1 MNTAR
6 RIVRN
11 FLSLLSAQ
19 LISRFIFFLAI
30 VYLARVLGPEDFGK
44 INFVQAVILYFM
56 LITNL
61 GLTTLGTR
69 EVARDKNKTN
79 DYVYNIVTLRLTLAL
94 FSFCLLVVFSFLV
107 GKLTEVRYLLIV
119 FGFSLFP
126 SALLI
131 EWVFKGKERM
141 GFIGISRAIDKL
153 SYGVLIYILI
163 KGPQHLWLIPWLW
176 VVAATVASGFL
187 IYVFISQFG
196 KIKLSFNFSF
206 WKSMLGVAL
215 PMGLA
220 WMMIQIYNNFDTIML
235 KFIKGDEVVGWYNAA
250 YKIIWFIFMLGGL
263 YIVTIFPVI
272 SKFYKESSEKLQILL
287 SLSAKLMITIGLP
300 LGVGGVILG
309 KPIIRFFYGIEYDN
323 GIIAFQILIWYVS
336 ISLIC
341 MVYANSLLACNREKK
356 YAIGV
361 TLAAA
366 TNLILN
372 IFLIPPFGLMG
383 AAIATVAAE
392 GTLFIYA
399 YSEFQKVKRV
409 KFKRYLLKPLF
420 GASLMGIFLY
430 LNLNRNIFLLIFSG
444 VVIYIAVLFLLGG
457 ISKEELVLIKQSFL
471 KRG

>member
-11 FLSLLSAQ
+11 FLSLSLAQ

-30 VYLARVLGPEDFGK
+30 IYLARILGPEDFGK
-44 INFVQAVILYFM
+44 INFAQAVVLYFM
-56 LITNL
+56 LVANL

-69 EVARDKNKTN
+69 EVARNKNRTG
-79 DYVYNIVTLRLTLAL
+79 DYLHNIVTLRLTLAL
-94 FSFCLLVVFSFLV
+94 FSFCLLVVFAFLV
-107 GKLTEVRYLLIV
+107 HKLAEIRYLIIV
-119 FGFSLFP
+119 YGLSLFP

-131 EWVFKGKERM
+131 EWVFRGEERM
-141 GFIGISRAIDKL
+141 EFIGISRIVDKL

-163 KGPQHLWLIPWLW
+163 KDPEKLWLIPWLW
-176 VVAATVASGFL
+176 LIAATVASGFL
-187 IYVFISQFG
+187 IYVFIRQFG
-196 KIKLSFNFSF
+196 KIRLNFNFSF

-235 KFIKGDEVVGWYNAA
+235 KFIKGNEVVGWYNAA

-272 SKFYKESSEKLQILL
+272 SKFYKESSEKLRILL

-300 LGVGGVILG
+300 LGIGGAILG
-309 KPIIRFFYGIEYDN
+309 KPIIHFFYGIEYDN
-323 GIIAFQILIWYVS
+323 GVIAFQILIWYVF
-336 ISLIC
+336 ISFIC

-361 TLAAA
+361 SLAAA

-372 IFLIPPFGLMG
+372 IFLIPPFGLIG
-383 AAIATVAAE
+383 AAISTVAAE
-392 GTLFIYA
+392 GALFIYA
-399 YSEFQKVKRV
+399 YREFQKVERV
-409 KFKRYLLKPLF
+409 EFKRYLLKPLL
-420 GASLMGIFLY
+420 GASLMGVFLY
-430 LNLNRNIFLLIFSG
+430 LNLNWNIFLLIFLG
-444 VVIYIAVLFLLGG
+444 VIIYTAVLFLLRS
-457 ISKEELVLIKQSFL
+457 ISKEELALIKESFL
-471 KRG
+471 KEG